1 MRTRGSWAALGRAEF
16 ATRAHS
22 CRGRRSRRLRLER
35 AAGEFVLARTT
46 GAVAALIGVLVTA
59 WGTVLVATSAED
71 EDRVRGVVGVV
82 GLVAGIALLAVG
94 VGGWRAARRERR

>member
-1 MRTRGSWAALGRAEF
+1 
-16 ATRAHS
+16 
-22 CRGRRSRRLRLER
+22 
-35 AAGEFVLARTT
+35 VLARTT